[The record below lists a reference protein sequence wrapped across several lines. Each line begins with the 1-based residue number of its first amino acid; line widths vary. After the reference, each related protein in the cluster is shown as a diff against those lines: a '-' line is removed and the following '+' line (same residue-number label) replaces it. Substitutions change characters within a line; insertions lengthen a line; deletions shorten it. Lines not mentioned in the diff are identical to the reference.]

1 MAVKKTGLG
10 KGLES
15 VFLDNAAPSGGG
27 TNLMKI
33 SDVQPRK
40 NQPRKRFDS
49 EGLQALADSIA
60 NHGLLQPVAVR
71 ESPGGYYEI
80 IAGERRWRAA
90 KMAGLSEIPVVVV
103 SADDRKTEELSL
115 IENLLRED
123 LNPIEVASAYSR
135 LREEYGLTQE
145 DIARSVGKS
154 RSAIANSLRLL
165 DLPEACKALLR
176 SGQLSEGHAKVLL
189 GVDDPEKLANAA
201 KVVVERELSVRETE
215 ALVKK
220 INKLENDVTDEPI
233 VDDTP
238 VRVNYTKVLEEKAA
252 RLLGRRVAIS
262 GRGKTKRLELYYEN
276 REDLEAILETLC
288 GKQLYEDDV

>member
-15 VFLDNAAPSGGG
+15 VFLDNSTPSSSG
-27 TNLMKI
+27 TNMMKL

-40 NQPRKRFDS
+40 NQPRKSFES

-60 NHGLLQPVAVR
+60 SHGLLQPVAVR
-71 ESPGGYYEI
+71 ESPGGFYEI

-90 KMAGLSEIPVVVV
+90 KMAGLSEIPVVIVP
-103 SADDRKTEELSL
+103 ADDRKTEELSL

-123 LNPIEVASAYSR
+123 LNPIEVAAAYKR

-154 RSAIANSLRLL
+154 RSAVANSLRLL
-165 DLPEACKALLR
+165 DLPEPCKALLR
-176 SGQLSEGHAKVLL
+176 EGKLSEGHAKVLL
-189 GVDDPEKLANAA
+189 GIDDKEKLVAA
-201 KVVVERELSVRETE
+201 AQTVVEKDLSVRETE

-220 INKLENDVTDEPI
+220 YNKKENDDTDEPI
-233 VDDTP
+233 VDDTR
-238 VRVNYTKVLEEKAA
+238 VRVNYTKVLEEKAG

-262 GRGKTKRLELYYEN
+262 GRGKTKRLELYYEDK
-276 REDLEAILETLC
+276 EDLEAILSTLC
-288 GKQLYEDDV
+288 GPGLYEDDV